1 MKIKNV
7 KKINQ
12 KKKACLITGGAG
24 FLGSQ
29 YCKFLAKK
37 NFIVLCI
44 DNNRNNLE
52 KIKKLKI
59 KNIYTY
65 YCDIGNYYKVEKLF
79 KKINKLYFVN
89 ILINNAAIDAIPFK
103 KKGFVKKFPTKEMW
117 DQEFDSSLK
126 GSFFMISLFGEIM
139 NLKKEG
145 SIINIGS
152 DLSVIAPNQNVYK
165 SSYSNYIKPVTY
177 SVIKHGMVGLTKYF
191 ASLYG
196 PAGVRVNMI
205 SPGPVKN
212 KQKRKLVAAI
222 QDMTPMGRLGSP
234 EDLLG
239 LILFLVSN
247 QSSYIT
253 GQNILV
259 DGGKTII

>member
-1 MKIKNV
+1 MI
-7 KKINQ
+7 
-12 KKKACLITGGAG
+12 
-24 FLGSQ
+24 
-29 YCKFLAKK
+29 
-37 NFIVLCI
+37 
-44 DNNRNNLE
+44 
-52 KIKKLKI
+52 
-59 KNIYTY
+59 
-65 YCDIGNYYKVEKLF
+65 
-79 KKINKLYFVN
+79 
-89 ILINNAAIDAIPFK
+89 
-103 KKGFVKKFPTKEMW
+103 
-117 DQEFDSSLK
+117 
-126 GSFFMISLFGEIM
+126 SFFGEGM
-139 NLKKEG
+139 LRKKEG

-191 ASLYG
+191 SSLY
-196 PAGVRVNMI
+196 ASKGVRVNMV

-212 KQKRKLVAAI
+212 KQKKKLLSAI
-222 QDMTPMGRLGSP
+222 KDMTPMDRLGRP

-239 LILFLVSN
+239 LILFLATN